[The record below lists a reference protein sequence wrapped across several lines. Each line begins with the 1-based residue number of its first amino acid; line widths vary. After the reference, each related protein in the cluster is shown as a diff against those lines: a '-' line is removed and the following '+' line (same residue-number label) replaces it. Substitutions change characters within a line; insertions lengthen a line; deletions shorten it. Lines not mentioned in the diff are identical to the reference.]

1 MTNEVDFGHLWTLF
15 KDAHSRSLDNILSHP
30 LKAEDIED
38 LCEALGF
45 SDYAFELK
53 DDDGNWKTNNYKAI
67 SWLCTKIEN
76 SQTCLVIDV
85 YGEEE

>member
-1 MTNEVDFGHLWTLF
+1 MSNEPNITHLINLF
-15 KDAHSRSLDNILSHP
+15 KDAHSRSLNNILSHP

-53 DDDGNWKTNNYKAI
+53 DDRKK
-67 SWLCTKIEN
+67 
-76 SQTCLVIDV
+76 Q
-85 YGEEE
+85 EEYDA

>member
-1 MTNEVDFGHLWTLF
+1 MSNEIDFGHLWILF

-30 LKAEDIED
+30 LKAEDIEN

-53 DDDGNWKTNNYKAI
+53 DDR
-67 SWLCTKIEN
+67 
-76 SQTCLVIDV
+76 
-85 YGEEE
+85 